1 VHNANPMS
9 KSSHKNAK
17 AKAAID
23 AATTTIKDFYKK
35 QFVQHNYHDHASDK
49 IDEQTLNVDKNHK
62 VSTGGVTIPFPIKLH
77 NMLEHIESIEPELSH
92 VIS

>member
-1 VHNANPMS
+1 MS

-23 AATTTIKDFYKK
+23 AATTTINVIKK
-35 QFVQHNYHDHASDK
+35 KCVQHNYHDHASDK
-49 IDEQTLNVDKNHK
+49 TLKIDKNHK